1 MKAQHVP
8 SMSKSSVTPESG
20 TVLAV
25 FAHPDDMEFLC
36 AGTLLHLAD
45 RGCKIHVATMT
56 AGDCGSGRLS
66 GAAIAKIRRTEARES
81 ARKLEAQYICLE
93 QRDLSI
99 FYDRRTLAKVTTLI
113 RRVRP
118 ALVFTHSPTDY
129 MVDHET
135 TSRLV
140 QTACFGSSA
149 KNFKASDGKKGGRNV
164 RATPSIPHLYYAE
177 PFGGR
182 DILGNAV
189 PSTLWVNTT
198 EVIGRQLELLACH
211 KSQREWLDE
220 QQGIDDYLNYLRRR
234 AEERGRQAGTAFA
247 EGFRQHRGNGF
258 PQEGLLGTLLGDL
271 AMKARSA

>member
-1 MKAQHVP
+1 
-8 SMSKSSVTPESG
+8 MSKSHSRSG
-20 TVLAV
+20 ATTVLAV
-25 FAHPDDMEFLC
+25 FAHPDDIEFLC
-36 AGTLLHLAD
+36 AGTLLHLAEQD
-45 RGCKIHVATMT
+45 CSLHVATLT
-56 AGDCGSGRLS
+56 AGDCGSAKLS
-66 GAAIAKIRRTEARES
+66 AAAISKVRRSEARES
-81 ARKLEAQYICLE
+81 ARKLGAGYTCLE
-93 QRDLSI
+93 ERDLLI
-99 FYDRRTLAKVTTLI
+99 FYDRRTLAKVTALV

-118 ALVFTHSPTDY
+118 TLVFTHSPTDY

-140 QTACFGSSA
+140 ETACFGSSA
-149 KNFKASDGKKGGRNV
+149 KNFKAGDRKKGGRNV

-189 PSTLWVNTT
+189 PSSLWVNTT

-211 KSQREWLDE
+211 KSQRQWLLV
-220 QQGIDDYLNYLRRR
+220 QQGIDDYLNFLRRR

-258 PQEGLLGTLLGDL
+258 PQDDRLGTLLGDL
-271 AMKARSA
+271 VMKARSA